1 MIIPLVL
8 MMSSLIFA
16 LCYLQATPEESIIG
30 IWKHHKDD
38 VFLAFFRDGIMSFK
52 IPYIQ
57 GSYEIPGKYELMDG
71 NLLKIE
77 FDHQYGAI
85 SGEQIF
91 TNPRVLKVT
100 IHVNEIIFHNLSF
113 NESKDQR
120 FIRIK

>member
-1 MIIPLVL
+1 MIIPLAL
-8 MMSSLIFA
+8 MTVSLMFA
-16 LCYLQATPEESIIG
+16 LCYLQATPEESIVG
-30 IWKHHKDD
+30 IWKHHEDE
-38 VFLAFFRDGIMSFK
+38 VFLSFFHDGIMSFK

-57 GSYEIPGKYELMDG
+57 GSYEIPGKYEMMDG

-113 NESKDQR
+113 NEFEDQR
-120 FIRIK
+120 FIRIE